1 MRTFTAAEASRG
13 FAAMLDIVENGETVL
28 ITRDG
33 RPVARL
39 EPETRAT
46 GARVLALFADH
57 CGDFAFADDMEAAH
71 RAARS
76 CLSSVLPGRVTS
88 GAPVTG

>member
-1 MRTFTAAEASRG
+1 MRTLTATEASRG
-13 FAAMLDIVENGETVL
+13 FAAMLDLVEHGETVL

-39 EPETRAT
+39 APETMAT

-57 CGDFAFADDMEAAH
+57 SSDCALADDIEAAQQSA
-71 RAARS
+71 RALPAR
-76 CLSSVLPGRVTS
+76 T
-88 GAPVTG
+88 TEIDE

>member
-1 MRTFTAAEASRG
+1 MRTFTAIEASRG
-13 FAAMLDIVENGETVL
+13 FAAMLNLVENGETVL

-39 EPETRAT
+39 EPETSAT

-57 CGDFAFADDMEAAH
+57 SGDSAFADDAEAAR
-71 RAARS
+71 RAARA
-76 CLSSVLPGRVTS
+76 LPG
-88 GAPVTG
+88 